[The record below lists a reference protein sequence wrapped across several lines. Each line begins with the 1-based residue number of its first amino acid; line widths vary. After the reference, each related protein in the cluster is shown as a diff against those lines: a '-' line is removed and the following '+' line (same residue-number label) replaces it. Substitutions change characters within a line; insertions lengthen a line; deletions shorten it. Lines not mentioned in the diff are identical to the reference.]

1 MFDKES
7 YYLVQEK
14 RHGKE
19 KQELFQKAHVAIAGL
34 GGLGSHVAVM
44 LARLG
49 IGTLTLVDFD
59 VVDETNIHR
68 QHYDLQD
75 IGKEKTKAL
84 KEQLMRVNPYAVYH
98 CYTQKVVPENV
109 VTLFNHAQIIC
120 EAFDKADQKAMLAE
134 AVLTQLPQTYLIGGN
149 GMAGTKSA
157 NLMKVQKAMKRYY
170 VCGDGM
176 SDVANSCLF
185 APRVVLCAAMQATQI
200 MRLILNDETI

>member
-34 GGLGSHVAVM
+34 GGLGSHVAIM

-49 IGTLTLVDFD
+49 VGTFTLVDFD

-84 KEQLMRVNPYAVYH
+84 KE
-98 CYTQKVVPENV
+98 T
-109 VTLFNHAQIIC
+109 T
-120 EAFDKADQKAMLAE
+120 
-134 AVLTQLPQTYLIGGN
+134 
-149 GMAGTKSA
+149 
-157 NLMKVQKAMKRYY
+157 
-170 VCGDGM
+170 
-176 SDVANSCLF
+176 F
-185 APRVVLCAAMQATQI
+185 AC
-200 MRLILNDETI
+200 